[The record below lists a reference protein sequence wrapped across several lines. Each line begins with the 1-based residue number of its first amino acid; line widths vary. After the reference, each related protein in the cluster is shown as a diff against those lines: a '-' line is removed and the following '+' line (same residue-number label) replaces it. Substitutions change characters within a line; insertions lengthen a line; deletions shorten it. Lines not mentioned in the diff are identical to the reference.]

1 VRQTQQVTVADVVEA
16 LGPHL
21 VVAAH
26 GDLSLPV
33 LHVQTTDPAYPQQV
47 EAGSLLLAPGFVVDS
62 PAWDDLVAA
71 CTATPPAAVLVKGQA
86 ALPGVAT
93 LVLDPGADWGQLS
106 TLIRTALAGVG
117 PQEGLSMFDLADA
130 VAGLCQGP
138 VVIHDAQWQ
147 LLAYSGDQ
155 PLEQTRS
162 ETILGRRA
170 PREFV
175 ALLTETGVVARL
187 QAGEA
192 VHVAAGTIEGLSE
205 RWAVGVRV
213 GADYLGSI
221 WLLPP
226 AADPDVVRESMLR
239 ASEVAALPFLRHA
252 STSRAHDEA
261 FAGLLTG
268 GTASRAVAE
277 RLGVA
282 ADTGFVLAG
291 LRPLASDGAE
301 RLADARR
308 LQGHVQTYFDAYR
321 STASVAAVG
330 DTVYLLI
337 PSPDLDA
344 RGRAVR
350 LLTDLHTRLSRLVP
364 HRALLSGR
372 FNALVET
379 APTRS
384 VVDELLSLSERR
396 GWSSLTDSEQ
406 VQASWRLEQFRE
418 VALAHPGLLQ
428 GPVMKVVEY
437 DHSQGGDLLPTL
449 RAWFQSVGD
458 ARRTADSLGLHVNT
472 VRYRLRRVEEI
483 AGISLDDPDER
494 LLAELQ
500 VRLLLGD

>member
-1 VRQTQQVTVADVVEA
+1 M
-16 LGPHL
+16 
-21 VVAAH
+21 
-26 GDLSLPV
+26 
-33 LHVQTTDPAYPQQV
+33 
-47 EAGSLLLAPGFVVDS
+47 
-62 PAWDDLVAA
+62 
-71 CTATPPAAVLVKGQA
+71 PAAVLVKGQVA
-86 ALPGVAT
+86 IPGVAT
-93 LVLDPGADWGQLS
+93 LVVDAGADWGQLA
-106 TLIRTALAGVG
+106 TLVRNSLVG
-117 PQEGLSMFDLADA
+117 FGAQEGLSLFDLADA
-130 VAGLCQGP
+130 VAGLCDGP
-138 VVIHDAQWQ
+138 IVIHDAQWQ
-147 LLAYSGDQ
+147 LLSYSGDQ
-155 PLEQTRS
+155 PLEPTRS
-162 ETILGRRA
+162 ETIRGRRA

-175 ALLTETGVVARL
+175 SLLAEVGVVTRL
-187 QAGEA
+187 HAGEA
-192 VHVAAGTIEGLSE
+192 VHVEAGLIEGLSE

-213 GADYLGSI
+213 GAEYLGSI
-221 WLLPP
+221 WLLAPP
-226 AADPDVVRESMLR
+226 AADPEQVRESMLR
-239 ASEVAALPFLRHA
+239 AAEVAALPFLRHA
-252 STSRAHDEA
+252 STTRTHDEA
-261 FAGLLTG
+261 FAALLVGGSTG
-268 GTASRAVAE
+268 RAVAE

-282 ADTGFVLAG
+282 ADSGFVLAG
-291 LRPLASDGAE
+291 LRPLARDAAE

-330 DTVYLLI
+330 DTVYLVV

-350 LLTDLHTRLSRLVP
+350 LLTDLHTRLSRMVP
-364 HRALLSGR
+364 HRAMLSGR
-372 FNALVET
+372 FFALSET

-396 GWSSLTDSEQ
+396 GWSSLTDSER

-428 GPVMKVVEY
+428 GPVMKVVDY
-437 DHSQGGDLLPTL
+437 DHTQGGELLPTL

-458 ARRTADSLGLHVNT
+458 ARRTADLLGLHVNT